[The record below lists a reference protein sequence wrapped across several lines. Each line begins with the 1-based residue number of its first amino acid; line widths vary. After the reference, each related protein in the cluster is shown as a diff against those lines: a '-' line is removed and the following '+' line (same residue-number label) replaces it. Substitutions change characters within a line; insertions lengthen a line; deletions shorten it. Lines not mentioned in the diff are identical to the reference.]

1 MILGYEANIGLIY
14 YGPKWSWAEMVMGR
28 NGHGPKW
35 LWAEMTRNP
44 KIHLHPSGPFKSIK
58 TMLRYLHVFLGLSPV
73 RNRYQK
79 GSQKIGTTVL
89 SIIAYDEFKD
99 RICKD

>member
-35 LWAEMTRNP
+35 LWAEMTRNHALDSNASCLQVTGNQHCE
-44 KIHLHPSGPFKSIK
+44 KI
-58 TMLRYLHVFLGLSPV
+58 
-73 RNRYQK
+73 
-79 GSQKIGTTVL
+79 
-89 SIIAYDEFKD
+89 E
-99 RICKD
+99 

>member
-35 LWAEMTRNP
+35 LWAEMTRNHP
-44 KIHLHPSGPFKSIK
+44 YWPPVKIINRLFGLEKARISPRLPRFKQGGNVTCSRPQQ
-58 TMLRYLHVFLGLSPV
+58 TATRPGLEP
-73 RNRYQK
+73 
-79 GSQKIGTTVL
+79 GTP
-89 SIIAYDEFKD
+89 
-99 RICKD
+99 

>member
-35 LWAEMTRNP
+35 LWAEMTRNLIMHNSQNGFIIEEHNILP
-44 KIHLHPSGPFKSIK
+44 LSGP
-58 TMLRYLHVFLGLSPV
+58 
-73 RNRYQK
+73 
-79 GSQKIGTTVL
+79 
-89 SIIAYDEFKD
+89 
-99 RICKD
+99 

>member
-1 MILGYEANIGLIY
+1 MSWAWFSNIEMILGYEANIGLIY

-44 KIHLHPSGPFKSIK
+44 LFNFQALADQIS
-58 TMLRYLHVFLGLSPV
+58 
-73 RNRYQK
+73 
-79 GSQKIGTTVL
+79 
-89 SIIAYDEFKD
+89 
-99 RICKD
+99 

>member
-35 LWAEMTRNP
+35 LWAEMTRKSSVCLKGALYFGLLP
-44 KIHLHPSGPFKSIK
+44 LELSGPVACVG
-58 TMLRYLHVFLGLSPV
+58 VF
-73 RNRYQK
+73 RK
-79 GSQKIGTTVL
+79 
-89 SIIAYDEFKD
+89 AWHM
-99 RICKD
+99 